1 MRTPAPVK
9 TMAPRTT
16 IPVARR
22 PEATAAPAQAPAHAS
37 NPATQT
43 VIAYIDALKRGDP
56 QAAALYLGN
65 GSPDEDFINENTRI
79 ASVSSTPNGDGSFKI
94 SVDMQTVNGE
104 YFETFTVAQTGSGAR
119 ILDKT
124 AIKP

>member
-1 MRTPAPVK
+1 MV
-9 TMAPRTT
+9 PRTT
-16 IPVARR
+16 VPVARR
-22 PEATAAPAQAPAHAS
+22 PEATAAPAEPRAS
-37 NPATQT
+37 SPATQT
-43 VIAYIDALKRGDP
+43 VLAYINALKRGDP

-79 ASVSSTPNGDGSFKI
+79 SSVSSTPNGDGSFKVA
-94 SVDMQTVNGE
+94 VDMQTVNGE
-104 YFETFTVAQTGSGAR
+104 YFETFIVAQTGSGAR